1 MSRPVCRPA
10 RSLRSEILAL
20 LLASAVPGAVFLLVY
35 LSVRSL
41 PRSLNPWPAE
51 REPFGSLICLK
62 PEQERAALRA
72 IRSAWRPS
80 LAEVRAH
87 AVDLSV
93 LDLPES
99 RPESVLA
106 LRDCVQ
112 NAPQPPA
119 CRLPRPLPL
128 SLAAPPPRRIGPQ
141 PQADELRAGPF
152 ARAELLK
159 TDD

>member
-1 MSRPVCRPA
+1 MNRPVCRPV

-20 LLASAVPGAVFLLVY
+20 LLTLAVPGVVFLLVY
-35 LSVRSL
+35 LSIRSL
-41 PRSLNPWPAE
+41 PRQANPWPVEQEA
-51 REPFGSLICLK
+51 FGSLIFLK

-80 LAEVRAH
+80 LTEVRAH

-106 LRDCVQ
+106 LRDCVR
-112 NAPQPPA
+112 NAPQPPV
-119 CRLPRPLPL
+119 CRLSWPLPL
-128 SLAAPPPRRIGPQ
+128 SLAAPPPRKIEPPPR
-141 PQADELRAGPF
+141 ADAAKTGPF
-152 ARAELLK
+152 ARAELLEIE
-159 TDD
+159 D